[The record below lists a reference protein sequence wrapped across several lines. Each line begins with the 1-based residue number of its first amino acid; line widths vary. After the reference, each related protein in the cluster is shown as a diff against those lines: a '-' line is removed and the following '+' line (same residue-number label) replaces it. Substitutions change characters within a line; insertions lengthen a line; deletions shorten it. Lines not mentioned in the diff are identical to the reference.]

1 MRYIIA
7 LLSVLLIFSACT
19 DTASTSTTATES
31 ENKAKSG
38 NNKNL
43 VVGKLIPGAKEGK
56 TDTGYPYVLHIQHEG
71 PKPALGDQIT
81 YHEILFLNDS
91 LMKSSHYG
99 FEPIKTV
106 MPEER
111 LVSRPAPPSYEAI
124 KMMSVKDSI
133 TIYQKVDTTAVGSA
147 KKLPEWLKQGDE
159 LRYEITL
166 ESLTPR
172 AEVETGILKL
182 KGRAVTVG
190 DSLNMRLEMYK
201 KGELDNEIQ
210 TTESGLKYIVH
221 DPGEGEPIVSGKFIQ
236 VHYFGALM
244 DGTPFDN
251 SFGKAKRFAFQVGRG
266 RVIQGWDDGIVNV
279 KKGGK
284 ITMFIPY
291 ALGYGEAGK
300 PSRDG
305 TTPGIPERAD
315 IAFYVEVVDVR

>member
-1 MRYIIA
+1 MRHIIA

-19 DTASTSTTATES
+19 DTATTAPTTEGKS
-31 ENKAKSG
+31 NSG
-38 NNKNL
+38 NKGTQ
-43 VVGKLIPGAKEGK
+43 VTGKLIPGSEKGN
-56 TDTGYPYVLHIQHEG
+56 TPTGYPYVLHKRHEG
-71 PKPALGDQIT
+71 AKPQVGDQIT

-91 LMKSSHYG
+91 LIKSSHYG
-99 FEPIKTV
+99 FEPIKTM
-106 MPEER
+106 MPEEK
-111 LVSRPAPPSYEAI
+111 LVAKPAPPSYEAI
-124 KMMSVKDSI
+124 KMLSVKDSI
-133 TIYQKVDTTAVGSA
+133 TVFQKIDSTLVKASQIP
-147 KKLPEWLKQGDE
+147 KWLSHGDE

-172 AEVETGILKL
+172 AEVETGIMQL
-182 KGRAVTVG
+182 KGRAVTVR
-190 DSLNMRLEMYK
+190 DSLKMRIEMFK
-201 KGELDNEIQ
+201 KGELDKEIQ

-221 DPGEGEPIVSGKFIQ
+221 DPGEGEAIESGKFLQ

-244 DGTPFDN
+244 DGTPFDD

-266 RVIQGWDDGIVNV
+266 RVIQGWDDGLVNV

-291 ALGYGEAGK
+291 KLGYGEAGK

-305 TTPGIPERAD
+305 KTPGIPERTD

>member
-7 LLSVLLIFSACT
+7 LLSVLLILFACT
-19 DTASTSTTATES
+19 DGATDTTGTDSTS
-31 ENKAKSG
+31 AKD
-38 NNKNL
+38 KNEG
-43 VVGKLIPGAKEGK
+43 VTGILIPGAEDGK
-56 TDTGYPYVLHIQHEG
+56 TPTGYSYVHHLRHEG
-71 PKPALGDQIT
+71 PKPQVGDQIT

-99 FEPIKTV
+99 FEPIKTI
-106 MPEER
+106 MPQEE
-111 LVSRPAPPSYEAI
+111 LVSKPAPASYEAI
-124 KMMSVKDSI
+124 KMLSVEDSI
-133 TIYQKVDTTAVGSA
+133 TIYQKVDSTIVDG
-147 KKLPEWLKQGDE
+147 KKIPKWLKHGDE

-172 AEVETGILKL
+172 SKVETGILKL

-190 DSLNMRLEMYK
+190 DSLNMRLKMYK
-201 KGELDNEIQ
+201 EGALDKEIQ

-221 DPGEGEPIVSGKFIQ
+221 DPGEGEPIVKGSFIQ

-266 RVIQGWDDGIVNV
+266 RVIKGWEDGIVHV

-300 PSRDG
+300 PSRDSK
-305 TTPGIPERAD
+305 TPGIPEKAD

>member
-1 MRYIIA
+1 MRHIIA
-7 LLSVLLIFSACT
+7 LLAVLLIFSACT
-19 DTASTSTTATES
+19 DTTTESTTTGS
-31 ENKAKSG
+31 DSKTKNTNAKG
-38 NNKNL
+38 Q
-43 VVGKLIPGAKEGK
+43 VVGKLIPGSKKGK
-56 TDTGYPYVLHIQHEG
+56 TATGYKYNWHIRHEG
-71 PKPALGDQIT
+71 AKPEMGDQIT

-99 FEPIKTV
+99 FEPIKTI
-106 MPEER
+106 MPEEK
-111 LVSRPAPPSYEAI
+111 LVAVPAPPSYEAI

-133 TIYQKVDTTAVGSA
+133 TIYQMIDSTVVESSKIPD
-147 KKLPEWLKQGDE
+147 WLKHGDE

-172 AEVETGILKL
+172 AQVETGILNL
-182 KGRAVTVG
+182 KGRAVSVG
-190 DSLNMRLEMYK
+190 DSLKMRLDLFK
-201 KGELDNEIQ
+201 KGKLDKEIQ

-221 DPGEGEPIVSGKFIQ
+221 EEGEGEFVKKGDFIQ

-244 DGTPFDN
+244 DGTAFDN

-266 RVIQGWDDGIVNV
+266 RVIKGWEDGVVNV

-300 PSRDG
+300 PSRNG
-305 TTPGIPERAD
+305 KTPGIPERAD
-315 IAFYVEVVDVR
+315 IAFYVEVVDIR